1 MLAGA
6 GLGESLGEGMLFH
19 SIHWGLNTRLIPEHT
34 EQHRPWSLYSRC
46 TSGRRD
52 MTEYG
57 VTDRTE
63 VLRWSGSP
71 QKACGKAS
79 KSR

>member
-6 GLGESLGEGMLFH
+6 GVGESLGEGVLFH
-19 SIHWGLNTRLIPEHT
+19 SIHWGLNTRLIPKHT
-34 EQHRPWSLYSRC
+34 DQPRPWSLYSRC
-46 TSGRRD
+46 TSGGRYRC
-52 MTEYG
+52 G

-63 VLRWSGSP
+63 ALRWSGSP
-71 QKACGKAS
+71 QEGCGKAS